1 MKNLV
6 DDYKNAKRL
15 IEASEE
21 YEKLWRRKAD
31 FLNERMGETASS
43 ATWANRER
51 KARELIKQV
60 EQGLF
65 AAVAAEPDTNTE
77 EQELDTFDEEN
88 YEPDSE
94 PPKENS

>member
-65 AAVAAEPDTNTE
+65 AAVAADTDTDAE
-77 EQELDTFDEEN
+77 KQKFDTFDE
-88 YEPDSE
+88 
-94 PPKENS
+94 NS